1 MSRVRVDEGGKTVSE
16 ADLASY
22 SGKSNKMA

>member
-1 MSRVRVDEGGKTVSE
+1 MNRVKVDEGGKTVCE
-16 ADLASY
+16 ADLATY